1 MIQIFIL
8 QDPRTTNIGW
18 DLQCSQ
24 MICDQN
30 MLSTSLRFRVLG
42 SCFNLWSKCLCVSL
56 GPYLEKSNG
65 VQYLRKTP
73 IA

>member
-8 QDPRTTNIGW
+8 QNPRTTNTGW
-18 DLQCSQ
+18 DLQCSE
-24 MICDQN
+24 MRCDQN
-30 MLSTSLRFRVLG
+30 VLGTSQRFRVLG

-56 GPYLEKSNG
+56 GYYLEKSNG